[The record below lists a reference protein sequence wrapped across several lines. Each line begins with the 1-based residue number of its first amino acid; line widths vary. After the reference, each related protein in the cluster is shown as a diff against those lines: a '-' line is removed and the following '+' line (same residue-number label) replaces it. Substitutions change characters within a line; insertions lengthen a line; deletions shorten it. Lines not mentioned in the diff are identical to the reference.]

1 MAAKRILYKN
11 MNEEQKARAKR
22 WAEKWNQEPEDCVML
37 DMFNGMIVAD
47 PDDLSDVDRE
57 AYNIVSRGS
66 RNGYVDDIDDVTD
79 EIRKLYR
86 AEMKQVK
93 EDLKDVGPIR
103 LR

>member
-37 DMFNGMIVAD
+37 DMFNGMIVTD

-57 AYNIVSRGS
+57 AYNIVSLGS

-79 EIRKLYR
+79 EVRRFYR
-86 AEMKQVK
+86 SEKKKAH
-93 EDLKDVGPIR
+93 EDRLEAGPVILK
-103 LR
+103 